1 MSIRGNRVTS
11 IVDERNN
18 YQGYPDASGNTIDY
32 NDNGA
37 MTSQRDKGILQ
48 IDYNHLNLADYFQ
61 FNTSYVIRNP
71 LTGQNEVRN
80 VKLDYLYRA
89 DGLKLRKKYTYFF
102 PKSSTERLMVTD
114 YLDGFQYTTSYN
126 GRTSLD
132 FISTSEGYFD
142 FRQNKYIYNYTDHL
156 GNVRLSYFNNGSGT
170 EVLEENNYY
179 PFGLKHGGY
188 NELGGNAAYQYKYNG
203 KELQT
208 ETGMYDYG
216 ARFYMPDIGRWGV
229 VDPLAESS
237 RRWSTYTYAYNN
249 PIRFIDPDGRAP
261 LDPGD
266 RFKTL
271 RAAAND
277 FGKLYNGLSINYNV
291 EVRTMFYQAT
301 DKNGENYYSYTIPKA
316 GTAGT
321 TGELSPND
329 IVAASK
335 LGEIVA
341 DGHTHSGDTD
351 VIKMDG
357 KDYSSANEFS
367 NRDVAS
373 YKNILYDSTGKK
385 EENAYGKP
393 VTGYVATPDGG
404 LREYIPGVSNNSN
417 SVKTDAAGVPI
428 KNYNLPIAKDL
439 PSDPASG
446 TLRLNNVPP
455 TNMPNVLPKDFDP
468 NQEKRY

>member
-1 MSIRGNRVTS
+1 MEYDLNGNIIHLKRSGDANQGTTANLIDELNYEYQGNKVTS

-18 YQGYPDASGNTIDY
+18 YQGYPDVSGNTIDY
-32 NDNGA
+32 NDNGD
-37 MTSQRDKGILQ
+37 MTSQKDKGILQ

-102 PKSSTERLMVTD
+102 SKGATERLTVTD
-114 YLDGFQYTTSYN
+114 YLDGFQYTISYN

-188 NELGGNAAYQYKYNG
+188 NELGGNPAYQYKYNG

-229 VDPLAESS
+229 VDPLAEQY
-237 RRWSTYTYAYNN
+237 RRHSTYNYTVNN
-249 PIRFIDPDGRAP
+249 PIRFVDPDGRGVN
-261 LDPGD
+261 DFVRRSDGSIYWD
-266 RFKTL
+266 KN
-271 RAAAND
+271 AND
-277 FGKLYNGLSINYNV
+277 IYSTKTGEDYLGKELYITFNSYIDEKLWDGPNSKAPGNKLTSTITLTGRENSEGELTSLVGSSSIEIGWTPV
-291 EVRTMFYQAT
+291 
-301 DKNGENYYSYTIPKA
+301 
-316 GTAGT
+316 GTARDYYPGEGGSNNVFDMKT
-321 TGELSPND
+321 T
-329 IVAASK
+329 
-335 LGEIVA
+335 
-341 DGHTHSGDTD
+341 
-351 VIKMDG
+351 
-357 KDYSSANEFS
+357 
-367 NRDVAS
+367 
-373 YKNILYDSTGKK
+373 STGINVDF
-385 EENAYGKP
+385 EQHA
-393 VTGYVATPDGG
+393 
-404 LREYIPGVSNNSN
+404 
-417 SVKTDAAGVPI
+417 SVPW
-428 KNYNLPIAKDL
+428 
-439 PSDPASG
+439 
-446 TLRLNNVPP
+446 
-455 TNMPNVLPKDFDP
+455 
-468 NQEKRY
+468 QE